1 MKKFKRT
8 GLENKSLIPKTFS
21 ELKTSSISEIFRSK
35 LMEKKDVDLK
45 YYAKVHSI
53 ESFGTVDGPGIRF
66 VLFLQGCHL
75 QCKYCHNRDT
85 WNMNGGEYKSL
96 DDIFEKIMKYKN
108 YIYPNGGVTVTG
120 GEPLLQVKFLI
131 ELFEKLKKE
140 NIHTC
145 IDTSGMVALTDDIKK
160 LLSLTD
166 LVLLD
171 IKHIDSEKF
180 KNLVGFNNEKEL
192 AFARYLSDN
201 NIHMWIRQVLVP
213 GYTDDEQDLLK
224 LKDFISSLN
233 TVDKVE
239 ILPYHD
245 MGRYKWEKLGL
256 KYELDGVRVANDDDV
271 KRAKNLLGIT

>member
-1 MKKFKRT
+1 
-8 GLENKSLIPKTFS
+8 
-21 ELKTSSISEIFRSK
+21 
-35 LMEKKDVDLK
+35 MEKKDIDLK

-85 WNMNGGEYKSL
+85 WDINSGEYKSL

-171 IKHIDSEKF
+171 IKHIDSEKC

-213 GYTDDEQDLLK
+213 GYTDDKQDLLK

>member
-1 MKKFKRT
+1 
-8 GLENKSLIPKTFS
+8 
-21 ELKTSSISEIFRSK
+21 
-35 LMEKKDVDLK
+35 MEKKDIDLK

-145 IDTSGMVALTDDIKK
+145 IDTSGMVALTPDIKK

-171 IKHIDSEKF
+171 IKHIDSEKC
-180 KNLVGFNNEKEL
+180 KNLVGFNNDKEL
-192 AFARYLSDN
+192 AFAEYLSNN

-256 KYELDGVRVANDDDV
+256 KYELDGVRIANDDDV
-271 KRAKNLLGIT
+271 KRAKKILGIS

>member
-1 MKKFKRT
+1 
-8 GLENKSLIPKTFS
+8 
-21 ELKTSSISEIFRSK
+21 
-35 LMEKKDVDLK
+35 MEKKDIDLK

-131 ELFEKLKKE
+131 ELFKKLKKE

-145 IDTSGMVALTDDIKK
+145 VDTSGMVALTDDIKK

-171 IKHIDSEKF
+171 IKHINSEKC

-213 GYTDDEQDLLK
+213 GYTDDEQDLLQ
-224 LKDFISSLN
+224 LKDFISSLS

-239 ILPYHD
+239 ILPYND
-245 MGRYKWEKLGL
+245 MGRYKWENLGF
-256 KYELDGVRVANDDDV
+256 KYELDGVRIANDDDV
-271 KRAKNLLGIT
+271 NRAKNLLGIT